1 MEQLAI
7 LLKSLNIYAH
17 NSHNL
22 CKGSLFFADHAFLAD
37 LYEQADD
44 QYDSVVERMIGL
56 GQTPDLIKI
65 NAVAVDAIKALPQNP
80 PENKALFQAILS
92 MHNTICQHIE
102 ALVKTPGMYQ
112 GTINMLADIADKTE
126 ANKYKINQRIK

>member
-1 MEQLAI
+1 MEQLAL

-22 CKGSLFFADHAFLAD
+22 CKGSLFFADHAFLAE

-56 GQTPDLIKI
+56 GQTPDLVKLNIM
-65 NAVAVDAIKALPQNP
+65 AADAIKAHPQNP
-80 PENKALFQAILS
+80 PENKAMFQTILS
-92 MHNTICQHIE
+92 MCNGICQHIE
-102 ALVKTPGMYQ
+102 TLVKTPGMYE
-112 GTINMLADIADKTE
+112 GTRQLIGSIADSIE
-126 ANKYKINQRIK
+126 ANKYKLSQRTK